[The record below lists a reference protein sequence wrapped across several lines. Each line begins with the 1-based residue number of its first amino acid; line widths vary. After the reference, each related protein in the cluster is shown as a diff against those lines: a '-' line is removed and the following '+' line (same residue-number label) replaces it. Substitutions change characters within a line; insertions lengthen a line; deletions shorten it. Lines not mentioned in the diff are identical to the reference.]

1 MANGFQVSQAL
12 YVAATLGISDLL
24 AADPRTAADLATA
37 TSTHDPTLARLMRA
51 LEAVG
56 VYERDSAGRFGN
68 TDLGELMRSD
78 VPGSMA
84 GWMSFIGRPHH
95 WQAWGGLLDSVRTG
109 ENAFSAVH
117 GTPVWEYRRQRPA
130 EQVAFDKAM
139 TSNSSGVAKAVVVA
153 YDFGRSASV
162 VDVGG
167 GVGALLAAVLE
178 RYPSVHG
185 VLYDQPDVVA
195 SAGPLFERA
204 GVDDRLE
211 KVAGSF
217 FESVPAG
224 ADAYVLKAI
233 IHDWPDAESIAILRR
248 CQEVMHDD
256 AVLLLVEQILGAGAD
271 PMITAFSDLNMLVG
285 PGGRERTVD
294 EYRDLL
300 ETAGLRLTEVTD
312 TGTHVFVIEARPQ
325 QSSSR

>member
-12 YVAATLGISDLL
+12 HVAATLGISDLL
-24 AADPRTAADLATA
+24 AADPRTAADLAAA
-37 TSTHDPTLARLMRA
+37 TSTHEPTLVRLMRA

-56 VYERDSAGRFGN
+56 VYERDPAGRFRN

-84 GWMSFIGRPHH
+84 GWMSFIGRPNH

-109 ENAFSAVH
+109 ENAFTAVH

-130 EQVAFDKAM
+130 EQEAFDKAM
-139 TSNSSGVAKAVVVA
+139 TSNSSSVAKAVVGA

-185 VLYDQPDVVA
+185 VLYDQPDVIA
-195 SAGPLFERA
+195 AAGPLFERA

-233 IHDWPDAESIAILRR
+233 IHDWPDAESIDILRR

-271 PMITAFSDLNMLVG
+271 PVTTAFSDLNMLVG
-285 PGGRERTVD
+285 PGGRERTLD

-312 TGTHVFVIEARPQ
+312 TGTHVFVIEAKPQ